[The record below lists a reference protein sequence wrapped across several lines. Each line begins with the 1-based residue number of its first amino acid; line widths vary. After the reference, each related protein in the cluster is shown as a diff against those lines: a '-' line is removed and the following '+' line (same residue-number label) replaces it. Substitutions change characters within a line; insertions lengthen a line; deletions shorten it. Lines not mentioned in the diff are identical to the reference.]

1 MLRRDYLNY
10 ALVVFGWSTSW
21 LPLKWQVGIIAPEVS
36 LVWRFAIAALLC
48 YLLVRLKG
56 LPLRFPLR
64 YHIRF
69 FLMGIFI
76 FSTNF
81 MLYYYASVHL
91 ASGLLAVAFSAA
103 SMVNILMVSA
113 LTVRPPRLSQLVASA
128 IGLGGIILIF
138 WPELDVSN
146 KAWISLMLCTAG
158 TICFCSG
165 NQISASTQK
174 DDVPVLSA
182 NSWGMMYGCLFMAVI
197 ALVRGHEFTVVAS
210 WTYLGGLVWLS
221 VFSSV
226 IAFACYLSLVGS
238 IGAGKAGYATVVFPV
253 FALMISTMVEGY
265 VWTGLGIIGVACVLA
280 GNLIMARTKAT

>member
-146 KAWISLMLCTAG
+146 KAWISLMLCTA
-158 TICFCSG
+158 
-165 NQISASTQK
+165 
-174 DDVPVLSA
+174 
-182 NSWGMMYGCLFMAVI
+182 
-197 ALVRGHEFTVVAS
+197 
-210 WTYLGGLVWLS
+210 
-221 VFSSV
+221 
-226 IAFACYLSLVGS
+226 
-238 IGAGKAGYATVVFPV
+238 
-253 FALMISTMVEGY
+253 
-265 VWTGLGIIGVACVLA
+265 
-280 GNLIMARTKAT
+280 